1 MRYKYRNPSDMDL
14 KAELLS
20 QAADYCATA
29 KISKARLATLVAN
42 DGKFFDRIEA
52 GGGLTIK
59 MYERCLAYFRQNPAS
74 ERPGADRGAE
84 PDQQA
89 RGAA

>member
-1 MRYKYRNPSDMDL
+1 MDL

-20 QAADYCATA
+20 QADDYCATA

-42 DGKFFDRIEA
+42 DGKFFDRIEG

-59 MYERCLAYFRQNPAS
+59 MYERFLAYFRQHPAN
-74 ERPGADRGAE
+74 ERPSADRITEALPKPGE
-84 PDQQA
+84 V
-89 RGAA
+89 AA